1 MNKKSD
7 TRLTYTVTLTKVEIV
22 RQGIRGLVAPCVA
35 RQVAAP
41 LVHVPSGKVG
51 VPHRQAGQVGSG
63 GMDGHICF
71 ILPFFKQF
79 IKKVLI

>member
-41 LVHVPSGKVG
+41 LVHVPSGEVG
-51 VPHRQAGQVGSG
+51 VPHRLA
-63 GMDGHICF
+63 
-71 ILPFFKQF
+71 
-79 IKKVLI
+79 